1 MGIPLEEI
9 AGGRQR
15 DHDAR
20 SVGRTEM
27 KVTPLFD
34 SLCPRLDEFEQ
45 ELAAPPE
52 ERPQEAGNG
61 QNDVAVGNGSEKL
74 GAEPFGPEELFF
86 LLARGAKRPT
96 PTRERHD
103 KTRAAGRE
111 KARAKPCSGSPQ
123 VRKFLRTRSTTGR
136 SGP

>member
-1 MGIPLEEI
+1 
-9 AGGRQR
+9 
-15 DHDAR
+15 
-20 SVGRTEM
+20 M

-103 KTRAAGRE
+103 KTRAAGR
-111 KARAKPCSGSPQ
+111 AKSTSEAMFGKSTGQKVPEDALDDGS
-123 VRKFLRTRSTTGR
+123 
-136 SGP
+136 